1 MEHLRAEN
9 GKLAK
14 ELECERTERQRI
26 EEALIVERE
35 SLNSEISELKSQLQ
49 VITKQK
55 DGVEKDYQELLS
67 NGNVTELSDTLSETQ
82 KELDGVFSLHCN
94 NKQVRRQVADLQG
107 KNKELEEELKE
118 YKEKEISFT
127 SSKESFPLIPYRDII
142 APERI
147 GKV

>member
-1 MEHLRAEN
+1 MIIYIESSIEADEIMTNSGMISSQQPDETSQQHVQEMEHLRAEN

-14 ELECERTERQRI
+14 ELECERNERQRI

-94 NKQVRRQVADLQG
+94 NK
-107 KNKELEEELKE
+107 
-118 YKEKEISFT
+118 
-127 SSKESFPLIPYRDII
+127 
-142 APERI
+142 
-147 GKV
+147 